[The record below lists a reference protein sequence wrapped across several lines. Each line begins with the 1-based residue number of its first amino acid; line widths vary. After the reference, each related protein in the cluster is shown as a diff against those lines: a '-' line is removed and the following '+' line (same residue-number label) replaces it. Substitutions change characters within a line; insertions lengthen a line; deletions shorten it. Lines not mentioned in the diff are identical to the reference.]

1 MKQQELNKTYLL
13 TSDLSLSTTLSLL
26 QCPIERID
34 RTTPRKSIF
43 VFKRTKKLNELVD
56 AYYRDELRISPQAYF
71 NQLRAIKARLYA
83 NEEGQ
88 TW

>member
-88 TW
+88 T